1 MDAAR
6 GRNRNL
12 ECSLELGLLKDALTE
27 VKRFLDS
34 HDSHPELLSITAIR
48 FARRNPALW
57 LRYHHH
63 VVDLIK
69 LIDNGFIDFGSA
81 PVGAVAHGALAHAI
95 RVNQERN
102 TTP

>member
-1 MDAAR
+1 MDEAR

-12 ECSLELGLLKDALTE
+12 ECSLELGLLKDGLVA
-27 VKRFLDS
+27 VQSFLNDRP
-34 HDSHPELLSITAIR
+34 DDACLLSHVAVR
-48 FARRNPALW
+48 FAKANPADW

-69 LIDNGFIDFGSA
+69 LIDSGFIDFGST

-95 RVNQERN
+95 RINQERN
-102 TTP
+102 NP